1 MFIWEKHYPGHR
13 DLACQQARSRY
24 TGKLFVSYER
34 SVTFLKKF
42 INNSRG
48 KYKRNE
54 CLINVCKSDK
64 DLSMTM
70 ICPDLHKLQL

>member
-1 MFIWEKHYPGHR
+1 MIIAIEG
-13 DLACQQARSRY
+13 
-24 TGKLFVSYER
+24 
-34 SVTFLKKF
+34 TFFGTHCIFKKF

-64 DLSMTM
+64 DLS
-70 ICPDLHKLQL
+70 

>member
-1 MFIWEKHYPGHR
+1 MAIIQIYIIGAQNSNFKTVHDIVNISYQNRFIYI
-13 DLACQQARSRY
+13 
-24 TGKLFVSYER
+24 
-34 SVTFLKKF
+34 LKKF

-64 DLSMTM
+64 DLS
-70 ICPDLHKLQL
+70 

>member
-1 MFIWEKHYPGHR
+1 MISLNLLFSFIGGGGGV
-13 DLACQQARSRY
+13 QA
-24 TGKLFVSYER
+24 
-34 SVTFLKKF
+34 TFQTVLLSFKKG

-64 DLSMTM
+64 DLS
-70 ICPDLHKLQL
+70 

>member
-1 MFIWEKHYPGHR
+1 MNEDPVIDVTKSNFIIYCMHGLNLIIEVKSCLIFY
-13 DLACQQARSRY
+13 
-24 TGKLFVSYER
+24 F
-34 SVTFLKKF
+34 KKF

-64 DLSMTM
+64 DLS
-70 ICPDLHKLQL
+70 

>member
-1 MFIWEKHYPGHR
+1 MSIEYKNKRKIHDTQTQH
-13 DLACQQARSRY
+13 
-24 TGKLFVSYER
+24 KKVFV
-34 SVTFLKKF
+34 LKKF

-64 DLSMTM
+64 DLS
-70 ICPDLHKLQL
+70 